1 VIRDWQTLI
10 GSQRV
15 INAPRVGR
23 PDQWQAFYVID
34 LRGKRK
40 SRFSLSEE
48 QKAANG
54 LFATLSKERPNQ

>member
-1 VIRDWQTLI
+1 VLI
-10 GSQRV
+10 QFYRI

-40 SRFSLSEE
+40 PRFSLSEE

-54 LFATLSKERPNQ
+54 LFATLSKERSNQ

>member
-1 VIRDWQTLI
+1 MALQK
-10 GSQRV
+10 V

-40 SRFSLSEE
+40 PRFSLSDEP
-48 QKAANG
+48 KVPAG
-54 LFATLSKERPNQ
+54 LLATLPKARPNQ